1 MALVAD
7 RMETTLCTRPGTPN
21 PDASPHRSEQAVTP
35 LVSRALGRAR
45 EGDREAFRFL
55 YARYADEVYGH
66 ALTLVSSADEAKGV
80 TRLVFA
86 ELERL
91 IDRYAAERD
100 VPFPA
105 WIRRVTCIVATDD
118 LRR

>member
-7 RMETTLCTRPGTPN
+7 QMETTLCTRGRTPN
-21 PDASPHRSEQAVTP
+21 PNGSPHRGEAAMTP
-35 LVSRALGRAR
+35 LASRALGRAR
-45 EGDREAFRFL
+45 EGDRDAFRFL

-66 ALTLVSSADEAKGV
+66 ALTIVSSTDEARGV

-91 IDRYAAERD
+91 LDRYVAERD
-100 VPFPA
+100 VPFSI
-105 WIRRVTCIVATDD
+105 WIRRITRSVAADD